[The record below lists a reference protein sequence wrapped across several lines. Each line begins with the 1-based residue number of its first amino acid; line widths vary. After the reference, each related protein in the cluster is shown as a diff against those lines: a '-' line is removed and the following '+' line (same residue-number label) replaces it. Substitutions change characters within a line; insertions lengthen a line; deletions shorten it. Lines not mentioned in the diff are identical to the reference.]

1 MADLPELERDQMV
14 RTQIQERGIHNTRV
28 ISAMQQVPRH
38 LFVPPGLQAQAY
50 GDFPLPIGDGQT
62 ISQPYIVAFMT
73 TLLDPLPEE
82 KILEIGTGSGY
93 QAAVLAAMGV
103 QVISLERIPELVGNA
118 EENLKHAGILGI
130 RIICTDGT
138 RGYPGEAP
146 YDGILI
152 TAAAPHI
159 PEALFR
165 QIRDGGR
172 IVAPV
177 GTREIQ
183 ELVRITRVSG
193 TYRTERF
200 FPVRFVPL
208 IGADGWE
215 EKPV

>member
-1 MADLPELERDQMV
+1 MADLPELERDRMV
-14 RTQIQERGIHNTRV
+14 RIQIQGRGIQNHRV
-28 ISAMQQVPRH
+28 ISAMQRVPRH
-38 LFVPPGLQAQAY
+38 FFVPSGLQVQAY
-50 GDFPLPIGDGQT
+50 GDFPLPIGDDQT

-73 TLLDPLPEE
+73 ELLDPLPGE

-93 QAAVLAAMGV
+93 QAAVLAAMDA
-103 QVISLERIPELVGNA
+103 QVISLERIPELVRHA
-118 EENLKHAGILGI
+118 EENLKRVGIGGI

-138 RGYPGEAP
+138 EGYSGEAP

-159 PEALFR
+159 PEVLFG

-177 GTREIQ
+177 GSRDIQ
-183 ELVRITRVSG
+183 ELIRITRVSG
-193 TYRTERF
+193 IHKTERF

-215 EKPV
+215 EEPV